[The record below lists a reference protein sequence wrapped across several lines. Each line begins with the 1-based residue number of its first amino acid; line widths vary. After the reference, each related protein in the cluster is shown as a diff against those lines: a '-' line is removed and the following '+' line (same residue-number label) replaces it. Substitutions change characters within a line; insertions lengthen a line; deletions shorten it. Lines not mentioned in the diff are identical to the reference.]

1 MEIVDDCLFT
11 HQWNSFFFVTGNPSI
26 EGEMPI
32 AGLNEQRVHDRQATP
47 AHVRNWR
54 VFEVEALARN
64 KWMIYL

>member
-1 MEIVDDCLFT
+1 M
-11 HQWNSFFFVTGNPSI
+11 NSFFVTGNPSI

-54 VFEVEALARN
+54 VFEVEALAHN